1 MVAKACSDEEF
12 IELFK
17 KTGSPQKVAEHLG
30 VTVRN
35 IYQRR
40 NRLEKKYGISLL
52 SFNAKQFSMTNIV
65 HEQKAYVELSDG
77 IIVVFSDAHYW
88 PGPATVAHKALLEVL
103 KNLPVDVVVAN
114 GDVFDG
120 ARVSRHDALYKH
132 DTPSPKEE
140 VEACQERMGEIEKA
154 CKNAKKIWTYGN
166 HDTRLWRYIRT
177 NAPEVSGMPNTDL
190 YDFFPGW
197 HTCYAIDV
205 NGNTL
210 IKHRWHNGIH
220 ATYNNVLRALGANV
234 ITGHLHR
241 LQTTA
246 IAGYGHERFYG
257 CDTGTLAEPDGP
269 QFAYLEHNP
278 VMWASGFAVLTFR
291 NGKLLPPELCEVV
304 DGEAFFRSCKIA

>member
-1 MVAKACSDEEF
+1 MVAAACTDEQF

-17 KTGSPQKVAEHLG
+17 EIGSPQKISERLG

-35 IYQRR
+35 VYDRR
-40 NRLEKKYGISLL
+40 NRLEKKYGIDLL
-52 SFNAKQFSMTNIV
+52 SFNAKQFSMTNVV
-65 HEQKAYVELSDG
+65 HEQKAYVELADG

-103 KNLPVDVVVAN
+103 KNLPVDIVVAN

-120 ARVSRHDALYKH
+120 ARVSRHDAIYRH
-132 DTPSPKEE
+132 ETPSPKEE
-140 VEACQERMGEIEKA
+140 VEACQLRMGEIEDA
-154 CKNAKKIWTYGN
+154 AKNAKKIWTYGN

-205 NGNTL
+205 NGTTV

-220 ATYNNVLRALGANV
+220 ATYNNALKGGVNMV
-234 ITGHLHR
+234 TGHLHR
-241 LQTTA
+241 LQVTA
-246 IAGYGHERFYG
+246 WGNYLGRHYGV
-257 CDTGTLAEPDGP
+257 DTGTLAEIDGP
-269 QFAYLEHNP
+269 QFMYLEHNP
-278 VMWASGFAVLTFR
+278 VPWASGFAVLTFR
-291 NGKLLPPELCEVV
+291 NGVLLPPELCEVV
-304 DGEAFFRSCKIA
+304 NGEAFFRSCKIA